1 MSTRIVY
8 TDLDG
13 TMVGPRG
20 SFWHTADRQLT
31 DTPADALLRLHE
43 AGIPLV
49 LVSGRT
55 YAQLVEVARLLAADG
70 MIAELGSL
78 VGWSRGETHLLP
90 GELPAEYRG
99 RAPLEVMTELGA
111 TISWDAG
118 RGTHRLAGE
127 LPTEHTG
134 RTPMEVMADLG
145 VVERLMAQHP
155 GRLEWH
161 APWHTT
167 HEADALLR
175 GRVDPVAVDAWL
187 AQIGVPWLTLKDNG
201 AIPALERMTLAPE
214 GLPPRVYHLM
224 PRGISKGAAIA
235 WDLERRGIDPADA
248 VAIGDSVSDLE
259 MAPAVGRLWITAN
272 GAAVH
277 GMGELLAAVPNV
289 SVTAA
294 AMGEGWAQAVRAS
307 L

>member
-1 MSTRIVY
+1 VSARIVY

-20 SFWHTADRQLT
+20 SFWHTADHALT
-31 DTPADALLRLHE
+31 ADPAATLLDLHR

-55 YAQLVEVARLLAADG
+55 FEQVVEAARIFAAEG
-70 MIAELGSL
+70 AIAELGAT
-78 VGWSRGETHLLP
+78 VG
-90 GELPAEYRG
+90 
-99 RAPLEVMTELGA
+99 
-111 TISWDAG
+111 WDAG
-118 RGTHRLAGE
+118 RSVHRLDGE
-127 LPTEHTG
+127 LPPEFSG
-134 RTPMEVMADLG
+134 RTPMSVMAELG
-145 VVERLMAQHP
+145 IVEQLIAEHP

-161 APWHTT
+161 SPWHAT
-167 HEADALLR
+167 HTADALLR
-175 GRVDPVAVDAWL
+175 GLVDPLAVDAWL
-187 AQIGVPWLTLKDNG
+187 AERGAGWLTLKDNG
-201 AIPALERMTLAPE
+201 TIPATSRFTLDPAA
-214 GLPPRVYHLM
+214 LPPRVYHLM

-235 WDLERRGIDPADA
+235 WDLERRGLSPDDA

-272 GAAVH
+272 GAAAD
-277 GMGELLAAVPNV
+277 GMARRIDAVPNV
-289 SVTAA
+289 SVTAG

>member
-1 MSTRIVY
+1 VSVSARIVY

-20 SFWHTADRQLT
+20 SFWHTAGRELT
-31 DTPADALLRLHE
+31 DGPASALLELHR

-55 YAQLVEVARLLAADG
+55 HEQVVEAARIFAADG
-70 MIAELGSL
+70 SIA
-78 VGWSRGETHLLP
+78 
-90 GELPAEYRG
+90 
-99 RAPLEVMTELGA
+99 ELGA

-127 LPTEHTG
+127 LPDEHAG
-134 RTPMEVMADLG
+134 RTPMAVMAELG
-145 VVERLMAQHP
+145 VVERLIAEHP

-161 APWHTT
+161 APWHAT
-167 HEADALLR
+167 HQSDALLR
-175 GRVDPVAVDAWL
+175 GRVDPLAVDAWL
-187 AQIGVPWLTLKDNG
+187 AQQGLGWLTLKDNG
-201 AIPALERMTLAPE
+201 AIPATSRMSLAPDA
-214 GLPPRVYHLM
+214 LPPRVYHLM

-235 WDLERRGIDPADA
+235 WDLERRGLCAEDA
-248 VAIGDSVSDLE
+248 VGIGDSASDLE

-272 GAAVH
+272 GAAVD
-277 GMGELLAAVPNV
+277 GMAALLAAVPH
-289 SVTAA
+289 AA
-294 AMGEGWAQAVRAS
+294 ATEGAMGEGWAQAVRAS